1 MGYIWS
7 TIDSNCV
14 LRLGLKEQKMRQKRK
29 KKWMDIMEMKK
40 SGNELQLQHRKNEVS
55 KLTLLFNQGLLLLP
69 RGHE

>member
-7 TIDSNCV
+7 TIDSNFV

-40 SGNELQLQHRKNEVS
+40 SGNELQLQHRKNEV
-55 KLTLLFNQGLLLLP
+55 
-69 RGHE
+69 